1 MPALRAYLTTA
12 ARRLVGARQLEQLV
26 AAEPVLELV
35 RELEGGTLL
44 DAGSGSLG
52 IADLL
57 DDRWQV
63 TAVDRAFDDDGA
75 WVRPPRTRAHRV
87 VADVCALPFPEG
99 AFDVVVAIDLLDRL
113 PPGRRGVALR
123 ELGRVARRRVIVS
136 SPAGAAAIEADRR
149 LLESLRRPPGWL
161 VARVGAGL
169 PYPADL
175 EVPLRAWGL
184 VRSFPSGSPDAHV
197 RLARREL
204 RAAWY
209 VPTRLAARVLERGL
223 RDDRPWA
230 RRVLRRLRGGDRP
243 PGYRTVV
250 VAEIAASRWDSSSSV
265 SAA

>member
-1 MPALRAYLTTA
+1 MPAPRTYLTTI
-12 ARRLVGARQLEQLV
+12 ARRLVGARRLDELV
-26 AAEPVLELV
+26 RAEPVLRLV
-35 RELEGGTLL
+35 RELGGGTLL

-57 DDRWQV
+57 DERWRV

-87 VADVCALPFPEG
+87 VADVCALPFPDG
-99 AFDVVVAIDLLDRL
+99 AFDVVVAIDLVDRL
-113 PPGRRGVALR
+113 APGRRGDALR

-136 SPAGAAAIEADRR
+136 SPAGPAALEADRR
-149 LLESLRRPPGWL
+149 LLESLRRPPRWL
-161 VARVGAGL
+161 VERVGAGL

-184 VRSFPSGSPDAHV
+184 VRSFPSGSPEAHV

-204 RAAWY
+204 RPAGV
-209 VPTRLAARVLERGL
+209 VPSRLAARALARGL
-223 RDDRPWA
+223 RDERPWA
-230 RRVLRRLRGGDRP
+230 RRALRRLRGGDAA

-250 VAEIAASRWDSSSSV
+250 VAEIAASRWASSSSV